1 MFAIFLYVNY
11 IAEKE
16 KETIVGVPCEYSA
29 TLRNAFARGHQY
41 YYEHPL
47 DKDPTETKVVIFRRL
62 DEIGFERL
70 KVLYYIVLYKAHH
83 KMGVKIIQSIEKS
96 LDVFNSYNEGWITPH
111 GTDNRFP
118 K

>member
-70 KVLYYIVLYKAHH
+70 KVLYYIVLYKDHPKH
-83 KMGVKIIQSIEKS
+83 REVTGCIQFLQRRMDYSSRYRQSVSKIA
-96 LDVFNSYNEGWITPH
+96 L
-111 GTDNRFP
+111 
-118 K
+118 